1 MGCILRLRQW
11 LIVIGVPLVTGGVA
25 LLFLPPLAAALI
37 AFLSTGVGS
46 SLLVRQL
53 HVQQGRAE
61 SYKAR
66 LKQLVYGLEHSP
78 QAILFTTAS
87 GHIAYAN
94 RNFHELIGH
103 AGQNLTGQDL
113 RDYKDIGVPATL
125 FGDVT
130 EAIARGEEW
139 HGELYFEKAP
149 PDGRHTV
156 TTCKPIFNEQGEFSF
171 VLSLIDDIGDQK
183 VLAQRL
189 YTNANYD
196 SVTGLPNRVNSIER
210 LEQAVLA
217 AKSREAD
224 FTLLYLN
231 LDRFKLL
238 NDSLGHSEGDK
249 ILNEVAARLRN
260 AIPANDIVGCLGGD
274 KFMILLQNQRDEVA
288 TRTALSVKKSL
299 DDPFTNQSF
308 KITASIGISTFPD
321 DANSA
326 ADLLLNAE
334 SAMYTARERGGDSVY
349 RYRPDTDNRA
359 ATRLAL
365 ETHLRYAI
373 ERNELSLAYQPVISL
388 AENSLV
394 GAEALLRWRNTEL
407 GNPGPDKFIPVAE
420 ETGLIIPIGDWVLD
434 EACRQAKKWQDEG
447 DTDFVIA
454 VNVCAKQ
461 FEKGHILTAVEQALA
476 KSGLPARCL
485 ELEMTERLLMR
496 NDNETRNIIEQ
507 LKEIGVRLALDDF
520 GTGYASLSYLK
531 QYPFDVLKIDR
542 SFIMDCQSSE
552 ESQSLI
558 KAIISMAHSL
568 GMKVIGEGIEQLDQR
583 RFLRNCNCDM
593 AQGFL
598 FTQAIAADRF
608 TRWADQYRQLQGNH
622 TS

>member
-11 LIVIGVPLVTGGVA
+11 LVVIGIPLVAGGGA
-25 LLFLPPLAAALI
+25 LLFLPPAAAVLVALI
-37 AFLSTGVGS
+37 STAPGTW
-46 SLLVRQL
+46 LLLRQL
-53 HVQQGRAE
+53 RAQQARSE
-61 SYKAR
+61 SVKAR
-66 LKQLVYGLEHSP
+66 LKQLIFGLEHSP

-87 GHIAYAN
+87 GLIAYAN
-94 RNFHELIGH
+94 RNFYELIGH
-103 AGQNLTGQDL
+103 AGENLTGQDL
-113 RDYKDIGVPATL
+113 RQYKDIGVPATL

-130 EAIARGEEW
+130 DAISRGEEW

-171 VLSLIDDIGDQK
+171 VLSLIDDISDEK
-183 VLAQRL
+183 VFTQRL
-189 YTNANYD
+189 ITNANYD
-196 SVTGLPNRVNSIER
+196 TVTGLPNRVNSIER

-224 FTLLYLN
+224 FTLIYLN

-249 ILNEVAARLRN
+249 VLNEVAARLRN
-260 AIPANDIVGCLGGD
+260 AIPSNDIVGCLGGD
-274 KFMILLQNQRDEVA
+274 KFMILLQNQRDETA
-288 TRTALSVKKSL
+288 TRTALAVKKSL
-299 DDPFTNQSF
+299 EEPFTAQDL
-308 KITASIGISTFPD
+308 KITASIGMSTFPD
-321 DANSA
+321 DADNA
-326 ADLLLNAE
+326 PDLLLNAE
-334 SAMYTARERGGDSVY
+334 SAMYSARERGGDSFY
-349 RYRPDTDNRA
+349 RYRPDTANRA

-388 AENSLV
+388 AENRLV
-394 GAEALLRWRNTEL
+394 GAEALLRWRNAEL
-407 GNPGPDKFIPVAE
+407 ENPGPDKFIPIAE

-434 EACRQAKKWQDEG
+434 EACRQAKKWQDDG
-447 DTDFVIA
+447 DTDFIVA

-476 KSGLPARCL
+476 KSGLPAQCL

-496 NDNETRNIIEQ
+496 NDSETRSIIDQ
-507 LKEIGVRLALDDF
+507 LREIGVRLSLDDF

-531 QYPFDVLKIDR
+531 QYPFDILKIDR
-542 SFIMDCQSSE
+542 SFIMDCQTSE

-558 KAIISMAHSL
+558 VAIISMAHSL
-568 GMKVIGEGIEQLDQR
+568 GMKVIGEGIEQLEQR

-598 FTQAIAADRF
+598 FTQAIPADRF
-608 TRWADQYRQLQGNH
+608 TRWADQYRQLQ
-622 TS
+622 SAQSS